1 MLATRIC
8 AMERM
13 LEATAAAEERHF
25 WFRALRRQSHA
36 LLTTALGGRTPRLI
50 IDCGTGTGRNLEWL
64 RAFGP
69 AVGVELSPT
78 GLAVA
83 RAHARPVIKGT
94 ITQLPF
100 DDQVADVAS
109 SFDVLYS
116 LNHADADRAVREM
129 WRVLRPGGV
138 VIINVAALDILRG
151 SHSVLTQEQQRF
163 SKRSLTTLVSGA
175 GFRVERLTF
184 SHMSSF
190 PIALAV
196 RAAERLTG
204 RAGTASDADLKVPP
218 APINAVFDGL
228 LRLEAAWLRLGNLPI
243 GSSLLMVAR
252 KPAPAAP

>member
-1 MLATRIC
+1 
-8 AMERM
+8 M

-25 WFRALRRQSHA
+25 WFRALRRQSRAMIADA
-36 LLTTALGGRTPRLI
+36 LRGGTPRLI
-50 IDCGTGTGRNLEWL
+50 IDCGTGTGRNLDWL
-64 RAFGP
+64 RDFGP

-78 GLAVA
+78 GLKAA
-83 RAHARPVIKGT
+83 RAAARPVVRGT
-94 ITQLPF
+94 VTQLPF
-100 DDQVADVAS
+100 ADASADIAS

-129 WRVLRPGGV
+129 WRVLRPGGII
-138 VIINVAALDILRG
+138 IINVAALDILRG

-163 SKRSLTTLVSGA
+163 SKRSLTALVQGA

-190 PIALAV
+190 PVALGL
-196 RAAERLTG
+196 RTAERLTG
-204 RAGTASDADLKVPP
+204 RAGTASDADLRVPP
-218 APINAVFDGL
+218 APVNALFDGL

-252 KPAPAAP
+252 KAP

>member
-1 MLATRIC
+1 
-8 AMERM
+8 MERM

-25 WFRALRRQSHA
+25 WFRALRRQSRAMLTAA
-36 LLTTALGGRTPRLI
+36 LAGRAPRLI
-50 IDCGTGTGRNLEWL
+50 VDCGTGTGRNLDWL
-64 RAFGP
+64 REFGP
-69 AVGVELSPT
+69 AAGVELSPT
-78 GLAVA
+78 GLAVG
-83 RAHARPVIKGT
+83 RAHARPVIRGT

-100 DDQVADVAS
+100 RDASADVAT

-129 WRVLRPGGV
+129 WRVLAPGGV

-163 SKRSLTTLVSGA
+163 SKRSLTALVQGS

-190 PIALAV
+190 PVALAL
-196 RAAERLTG
+196 RAAERMTG
-204 RAGTASDADLKVPP
+204 RAATASDADLRVPP
-218 APINAVFDGL
+218 APVNALFDGL
-228 LRLEAAWLRLGNLPI
+228 LRLEAAWLRVGNLPI

-252 KPAPAAP
+252 KV